1 MRSSRSLSGSSAHDE
16 PLAYDARSLARLL
29 DVCVRHIRR
38 LDANG
43 ALPRPIRLG
52 RAKRWPAEVIRE
64 WLLAGSPPR
73 KQWEATQRVGKGR
86 RQQ

>member
-1 MRSSRSLSGSSAHDE
+1 MPKPNEPVALTVNAEQLAQMLGVSL
-16 PLAYDARSLARLL
+16 
-29 DVCVRHIRR
+29 RHIRR

-43 ALPRPIRLG
+43 SLPRPIRLG

-73 KQWEATQRVGKGR
+73 KQWAALQRGASRKRVSHGS
-86 RQQ
+86 